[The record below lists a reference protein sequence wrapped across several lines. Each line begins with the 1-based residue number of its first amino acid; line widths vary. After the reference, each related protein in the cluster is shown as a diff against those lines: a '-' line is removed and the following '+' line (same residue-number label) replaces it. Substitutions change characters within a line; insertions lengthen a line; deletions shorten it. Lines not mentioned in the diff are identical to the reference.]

1 VTEAE
6 AMNPLLAEGLPIPFH
21 RIRAEHVAPAVRA
34 ALAAAVRE
42 VEEIASGAGERTWES
57 TLGRLDALEERLDRV
72 IHPVAHLLGVM
83 NTPELREA
91 YQEVLP
97 ELSAFSARLPLNPG
111 LWAAVREFSESPAAR
126 ALSGVRRRHLEKS
139 VREFRRA
146 GADLPP
152 EAKARVE
159 AVRVE
164 MSRLQT
170 EFSNNVLDA
179 TNAFELV
186 VTDPDDVRGLPPSSL
201 AQARAAAEARG
212 VEGWRF
218 TLHVPSYQPF
228 MEYAENRELRE
239 RMHRAYTSRASAAPH
254 DNRPLLAR
262 ILELRRE
269 LAGLLGY
276 RDYAEYRLEESMA
289 RTGERALAF
298 EEDLTART
306 RPYWE
311 REMAELAEFARTEL
325 GIPELKPWDTLFA
338 AERMRLARYDLDQEE
353 LRPYFPLAGVL
364 AGLFE
369 VARRLFGVRVTE
381 REVPEV
387 WHPDVR
393 FYDVHDE
400 EGRLLGGFYADWFP
414 RETKRQGAWMSGLV
428 TGGPTP
434 EGWLPHLASL
444 AGNLSPPEGGRPA
457 LLTHTE
463 VQTVFHE
470 FGHLLHHVLSRVE
483 VRARGG
489 TSVARDWVELP
500 SQIME
505 NWTWEREALD
515 LFARHWETGEPIPE
529 PLFRKMRAARNHM
542 AATFQ
547 MRQLSYG
554 TMDLSL
560 HARYDPARDG
570 DAVAYAQEVLSRFA
584 YRPEFARNHFVTGF
598 THVFSGGYA
607 AAYYSY
613 LWAEVLDSDAFSRFQ
628 REGLFNRET
637 GRAFAEAV
645 LARGDSADPGEL
657 FREFMGRDP
666 DPAAL
671 LRRSLGEGGPGH
683 LEGAAGEA
691 PQGA

>member
-1 VTEAE
+1 MTDDE
-6 AMNPLLAEGLPIPFH
+6 AMNPLLSEGLPIPFH
-21 RIRAEHVAPAVRA
+21 RIRAEHVVPAVRE
-34 ALAAAVRE
+34 ALAAAERE
-42 VEEIASGAGERTWES
+42 VEAIVAEPGERTWDN
-57 TLGRLDALEERLDRV
+57 TLGRLDAMEERLDHV
-72 IHPVAHLLGVM
+72 THPVSHLLAVM

-97 ELSAFSARLPLNPG
+97 ELAAFYARLPLNAG
-111 LWAAVREFSESPAAR
+111 LWAAVRELAASPEAA
-126 ALSGVRRRHLEKS
+126 ALTGVRRRHLDKT
-139 VREFRRA
+139 VREFERA

-164 MSRLQT
+164 LSRLQT
-170 EFSNNVLDA
+170 EFSNHVLDA
-179 TNAFELV
+179 TNAFEMV
-186 VTDPDDVRGLPPSSL
+186 VTDPDDLRGLPPSAV

-218 TLHVPSYQPF
+218 TLHLPSYQPF
-228 MEYAENRELRE
+228 MEYAENRALRE
-239 RMHRAYTSRASAAPH
+239 RMYRAYTSRASAEPH
-254 DNRPLLAR
+254 DNRPLIAR

-269 LAGLLGY
+269 LAALLGY
-276 RDYAEYRLEESMA
+276 RDFADYRLEDSMA
-289 RTGERALAF
+289 RSGERALDF

-311 REMAELAEFARTEL
+311 REMEALAEFAREEL
-325 GIPELKPWDTLFA
+325 GIPELEPWDTLFA
-338 AERMRLARYDLDQEE
+338 SERMRRARYDLDQEE
-353 LRPYFPLAGVL
+353 LRPYFPLEGVL
-364 AGLFE
+364 GGLFE

-387 WHPDVR
+387 WHPEVR

-400 EGRLLGGFYADWFP
+400 EGKLLGGFYADWFP

-428 TGGPTP
+428 TGGPTE
-434 EGWLPHLASL
+434 EGWMPHLASL
-444 AGNLSPPEGGRPA
+444 AGNVSPPEGGRPA
-457 LLTHTE
+457 LLTHNE

-529 PLFRKMRAARNHM
+529 PLYRKMLAARNHM

-560 HARYDPARDG
+560 HARYEPARDG
-570 DAVAYAQEVLSRFA
+570 DAVAYAQEVLGRFA
-584 YRPEFARNHFVTGF
+584 YRPDFARNHFVAGF
-598 THVFSGGYA
+598 THVFAGGYA

-637 GRAFAEAV
+637 GRAFVEAV
-645 LARGDSADPGEL
+645 LSRGDAADPGEL
-657 FREFMGRDP
+657 FRDFMGRDP

-671 LRRSLGEGGPGH
+671 LRRNLGEGGPGH
-683 LEGAAGEA
+683 HEGAAGEA
-691 PQGA
+691 PPAA